1 MFKPVPIF
9 IGLRYLRSSRKS
21 GQLLS
26 FISVL
31 AGAGLVLG
39 VGLLI
44 VVSSVMN
51 GFDRELRATILSVVP
66 HIQLVHQTGVDDW
79 QSERQKILLLDEVT
93 QAVPYNQVKG
103 LISKSA
109 IARPV
114 QLLGLSSEAMPAGLN
129 SVLEKYS
136 LKMPNSGGILL
147 SEVVAQALNV
157 KQNQRVSIIVPSI
170 KGTAG
175 SVQSFVVE
183 GIFATH
189 TEIDQSLALAS
200 LSQVG
205 NIAGKEDQVTGFRLQ
220 IKDQFNARKV
230 GMSIIRDLPF
240 GYGFRDWFQ
249 THGNLYQA
257 IQLSRNM
264 VSLLI
269 FLIVAIA
276 AFNVVSML
284 MMTVINKRKDI
295 AVLQTLGLSRLNIIC
310 LFLMQGSMIGFVG
323 ISFGALLGI
332 FGSYWVA
339 DFVIFLESFFGQ
351 QLLNTEVYPIDYI
364 PVDLRWSNVAGI
376 SLIAMLLNTTAT
388 IYPALRASRSVP
400 ADELRYE

>member
-175 SVQSFVVE
+175 SVQSFVV
-183 GIFATH
+183 
-189 TEIDQSLALAS
+189 
-200 LSQVG
+200 
-205 NIAGKEDQVTGFRLQ
+205 
-220 IKDQFNARKV
+220 
-230 GMSIIRDLPF
+230 
-240 GYGFRDWFQ
+240 
-249 THGNLYQA
+249 
-257 IQLSRNM
+257 
-264 VSLLI
+264 
-269 FLIVAIA
+269 
-276 AFNVVSML
+276 
-284 MMTVINKRKDI
+284 
-295 AVLQTLGLSRLNIIC
+295 
-310 LFLMQGSMIGFVG
+310 
-323 ISFGALLGI
+323 
-332 FGSYWVA
+332 
-339 DFVIFLESFFGQ
+339 
-351 QLLNTEVYPIDYI
+351 
-364 PVDLRWSNVAGI
+364 
-376 SLIAMLLNTTAT
+376 
-388 IYPALRASRSVP
+388 
-400 ADELRYE
+400 

>member
-1 MFKPVPIF
+1 
-9 IGLRYLRSSRKS
+9 
-21 GQLLS
+21 
-26 FISVL
+26 L